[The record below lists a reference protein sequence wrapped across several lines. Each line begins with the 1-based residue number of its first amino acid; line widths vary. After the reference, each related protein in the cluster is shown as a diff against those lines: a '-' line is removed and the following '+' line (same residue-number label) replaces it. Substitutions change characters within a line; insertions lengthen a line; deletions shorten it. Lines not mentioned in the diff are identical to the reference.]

1 MLKKSILFYSF
12 LFFFI
17 IVNFKSNISHGEEY
31 LDTVIQKINKME
43 GELEKLQRES
53 GTFKNND
60 TANISNDTIASHEKR
75 LLDLEEELRSL
86 NGRIDEVMFDL
97 KNISN
102 ELLELKTNKA
112 NKDNVL
118 ESTESEN
125 DLNTEVEITRKVET
139 ITTEDPNMKDNPSMQ
154 VLGVITENEK
164 TNATN
169 QIKKQ
174 GKENM
179 LQEKNSIDSDLEKT
193 QIDQQLANLS
203 KDPSDIYKHAYNM
216 LIQEKFLE
224 AERNFEK
231 IEFLVKD

>member
-53 GTFKNND
+53 TFKNND

-86 NGRIDEVMFDL
+86 NGRIDEVLFDL

-102 ELLELKTNKA
+102 ALLELKTNKT
-112 NKDNVL
+112 NEENIL
-118 ESTESEN
+118 ESTEAEN
-125 DLNTEVEITRKVET
+125 YLNTEVEIT
-139 ITTEDPNMKDNPSMQ
+139 
-154 VLGVITENEK
+154 
-164 TNATN
+164 
-169 QIKKQ
+169 KKL
-174 GKENM
+174 KLL
-179 LQEKNSIDSDLEKT
+179 LQRI
-193 QIDQQLANLS
+193 
-203 KDPSDIYKHAYNM
+203 
-216 LIQEKFLE
+216 LI
-224 AERNFEK
+224 
-231 IEFLVKD
+231 